1 MPTTHAPRRRAPIP
15 LLAVAAAGL
24 AWNAFGL
31 WRLAATA
38 FATEADLVA
47 GGFTPAQAALYA
59 ALPGW
64 MDLAFAVGVL
74 GGMLGCV
81 LLMLGR
87 RLARPVLGVSLAA
100 YLALYAG
107 DIAHGVFAAFGAG
120 QVAVL
125 TVVVLVAAGLL
136 WLAARPARGDA
147 PA

>member
-1 MPTTHAPRRRAPIP
+1 MPTTPAPRPRARIP
-15 LLAVAAAGL
+15 LLAAGAAGL

-31 WRLAATA
+31 WRLADTA
-38 FATEADLVA
+38 FATEAELVA
-47 GGFTPAQAALYA
+47 GGFTLAQAALYA

-81 LLMLGR
+81 LLMLR
-87 RLARPVLGVSLAA
+87 RSLACPVLGASLAA

-125 TVVVLVAAGLL
+125 TVVVLVAGALL
-136 WLAARPARGDA
+136 WLAARAARGDA